1 MNTLSKLQRDYDA
14 MTPPEDYPYT
24 LAEEAQIEE
33 TMEGFDCDRATAIS
47 ILKGEFDE
55 YE

>member
-1 MNTLSKLQRDYDA
+1 MTLSKLQRDYDA
-14 MTPPEDYPYT
+14 MTPPEDYVYSDD
-24 LAEEAQIEE
+24 EEELITEK
-33 TMEGFDCDRATAIS
+33 MESFDCDRETAIS